1 MTDYGHVGLTQFAL
15 MFLGLAIWILVPLA
29 LALVW
34 KFTKKEAFTTV
45 LLGAASFIVF
55 VFILEKPIQNV
66 LLFPTAMGLKDTP
79 VSLFFNAHPVLLS
92 FMAGL
97 FPGLFEETGRLVLF
111 KTLLRKRTQ
120 RETSISYGIGHGGIE
135 VMLILG
141 LSYVNYIAYALMIN
155 TGAFGQL
162 VDQIAAQAPEQLS
175 QVPEIVALLT
185 NFSVGDLGINLVE
198 RIFAVMFHIGASVL
212 VFYACKDKKKFWLYP
227 LAVLIHT
234 LMDGF
239 VALNLFGVI
248 SVSPWMLEVY
258 VGIVGVLTFFGA
270 YFLLYKKDTAK

>member
-1 MTDYGHVGLTQFAL
+1 MTDYGHVGLAQFAL
-15 MFLGLAIWILVPLA
+15 LFLGLAIWILVPLA
-29 LALVW
+29 IALVW

-92 FMAGL
+92 FLAGL

-135 VMLILG
+135 VMLMLG
-141 LSYVNYIAYALMIN
+141 MSYVNYIAYALMIN

-227 LAVLIHT
+227 LAIAIHT

-248 SVSPWMLEVY
+248 SVSTWMLEVY